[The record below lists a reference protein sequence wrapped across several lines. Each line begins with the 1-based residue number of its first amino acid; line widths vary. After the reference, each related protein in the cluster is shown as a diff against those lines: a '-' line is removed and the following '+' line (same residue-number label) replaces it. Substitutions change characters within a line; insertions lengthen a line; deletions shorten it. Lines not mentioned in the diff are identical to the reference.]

1 MHSGKKS
8 FLWLITVFVAPI
20 LLGTLLFFNL
30 EKLGF
35 EKGSVNYGILVQP
48 AQPTK
53 PEDLKQD
60 DSPAVVEDV
69 LTKKWT
75 MLYIENID
83 NDACDDFCKAR
94 LRTIKR
100 VRLLMNEQ
108 MRRVRTV
115 LVSNNKVIKSISTK
129 DNPDLV
135 ITEVTSGSGFLK
147 QFPEQQQKPIYLID
161 PFGNL
166 MMYYPQPEPDLKKM
180 IKDIRRLLKYS
191 HLG

>member
-69 LTKKWT
+69 
-75 MLYIENID
+75 
-83 NDACDDFCKAR
+83 
-94 LRTIKR
+94 
-100 VRLLMNEQ
+100 
-108 MRRVRTV
+108 
-115 LVSNNKVIKSISTK
+115 
-129 DNPDLV
+129 
-135 ITEVTSGSGFLK
+135 
-147 QFPEQQQKPIYLID
+147 
-161 PFGNL
+161 
-166 MMYYPQPEPDLKKM
+166 
-180 IKDIRRLLKYS
+180 
-191 HLG
+191 